1 MEQSCAEVRG
11 FVPCAAQTSQL
22 EEVAESPNSTPV
34 RPHTSNELS
43 AGSPAFGMAE
53 ILMNARS
60 INELL

>member
-1 MEQSCAEVRG
+1 MLRCVDLYPVQLRS
-11 FVPCAAQTSQL
+11 AQTSQL